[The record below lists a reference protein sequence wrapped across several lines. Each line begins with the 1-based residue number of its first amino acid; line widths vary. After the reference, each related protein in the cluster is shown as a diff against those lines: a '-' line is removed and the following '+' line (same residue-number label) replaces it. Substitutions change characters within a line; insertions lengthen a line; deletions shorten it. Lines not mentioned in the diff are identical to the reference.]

1 MVISMKYVLFVLFL
15 FIILYLCISGNE
27 QYNIKT
33 TFNNLDNNY
42 EYKFITINTPN
53 LNTKNFDKYFD
64 NTNNIMVIYPK
75 INMLYK
81 DKLGTV
87 KFNCNKNCSID
98 DLLNYYKD
106 ILRKNNFIQDSINID
121 YYGLYIEKFLVY
133 VNDRELN
140 NILKKC
146 NICYVQ

>member
-1 MVISMKYVLFVLFL
+1 
-15 FIILYLCISGNE
+15 
-27 QYNIKT
+27 
-33 TFNNLDNNY
+33 
-42 EYKFITINTPN
+42 
-53 LNTKNFDKYFD
+53 
-64 NTNNIMVIYPK
+64 MVIYPK
-75 INMLYK
+75 INILYK
-81 DKLGTV
+81 DKLKNI

-98 DLLNYYKD
+98 DLLKYYKD